1 MRADTMGDSLV
12 RLEVGI
18 DLTDMRLVPSY
29 NGHYLLIYCRQ
40 RIVAMLG
47 PMGGDVEVFEFADV
61 GRMTAMELIER
72 IAPTMEASSTVPA
85 RAN

>member
-1 MRADTMGDSLV
+1 MTAGNELV
-12 RLEVGI
+12 RLEIGVG
-18 DLTDMRLVPSY
+18 LTDMRLVPSY

-47 PMGGDVEVFEFADV
+47 PMGGDVDVFEFADV

-72 IAPTMEASSTVPA
+72 IAPTAEAPSTVPA